1 MKKTFTPFLSVLLI
15 AWLIFFSSCNKSQN
29 QANTDENKAPVQ
41 LADSGEKSLSQEE
54 LISKGEH
61 LVQVGVCDDCHSPKK
76 YKNGIPEPEVDKR
89 LSGHPASLKLAPYD
103 AKTVK
108 NGWVLGNE
116 HFTAWVGPWG
126 TSFSANLTPDKATG
140 IGNWTE
146 EQFFIA
152 IREGKFHGLKDGRML
167 LPPMPWP
174 NFKNYTDEELK
185 AIFAYLQSIPAVNNA
200 VPAPLP
206 PKGA

>member
-1 MKKTFTPFLSVLLI
+1 MKKKILPFFVACLFSGLI
-15 AWLIFFSSCNKSQN
+15 YSCSGPKKDDAASTHSDSDTTALASDNSSTMSH
-29 QANTDENKAPVQ
+29 DELVA
-41 LADSGEKSLSQEE
+41 
-54 LISKGEH
+54 KGEH
-61 LVQVGVCDDCHSPKK
+61 LVLTSVCDDCHSPKK
-76 YKNGIPEPEVDKR
+76 YKNGMPEPDMDRR
-89 LSGHPASLKLAPYD
+89 LSGHPADLKLAPYD

-108 NGWVLGNE
+108 SGWALGNE

-146 EQFFIA
+146 EQFFMA
-152 IREGKFHGLKDGRML
+152 IREGKYHGLKEGRTL

-174 NFKNYTDEELK
+174 NFAKFTDDELR
-185 AIFAYLQSIPAVNNA
+185 AIFTYLKTIPAVKNQ

>member
-1 MKKTFTPFLSVLLI
+1 MKK
-15 AWLIFFSSCNKSQN
+15 IFVPATCMLFSSVVFLNACNNAGKPVETNEN
-29 QANTDENKAPVQ
+29 QANVE
-41 LADSGEKSLSQEE
+41 LADSGEKKLSTEE
-54 LISKGEH
+54 LVTKGEH
-61 LVQVGVCDDCHSPKK
+61 LVTVGVCDDCHSPKK
-76 YKNGIPEPEVDKR
+76 YKNGIPEPDQAKR
-89 LSGHPASLKLAPYD
+89 LSGHPAGLKLAPYD

-126 TSFSANLTPDKATG
+126 TSFSANLTPDTATG

-146 EQFFIA
+146 EQFFIS
-152 IREGKFHGLKDGRML
+152 IREGKFHGLEDGRML

-185 AIFAYLQSIPAVNNA
+185 AIFAYLKSIPAVKNA
-200 VPAPLP
+200 VPAPIP